1 MRGVFLGLLI
11 FIGISCNSLVNDI
24 YDIDPADF
32 GTNPISLKDITD
44 DIQYIPLDN
53 KIPFTN
59 FKYIINK
66 NSIYISARDIG
77 ILEFDRNGMLIR
89 TIGSR
94 GIGPGEFRLGMDF
107 TVDEVTGKVYVLDYR
122 KILVY
127 SREGTYLR
135 DISFEGLPG
144 NSGMPGD
151 LEFYNSFL
159 FLPDYNINGYS
170 KLDWSFLDTLG
181 NLISNK
187 RNSVPPFVTN
197 VGMDGSIYIYASHLC
212 YYNLYNDTIFS
223 ISPDLSFEA
232 GYIFTPGNHRWPKT
246 KIDISQTK
254 NHYNFFRPLNM
265 FETKKYI
272 VFRYYFGDNSA
283 IAFIDKETKKTS
295 VAMKTEKTGS
305 GINTYRSY
313 LKNDLDGGPAFSG
326 WIQFYEENG
335 REYLT
340 SLINPLDIKNLIING
355 EFRDSKVHDPKKKK
369 EFEELAN
376 RISET
381 DNPILMMVKLKD

>member
-1 MRGVFLGLLI
+1 MRRVFLGFLL
-11 FIGISCNSLVNDI
+11 FIGISCNTQINEI
-24 YDIDPADF
+24 YKIDPADF
-32 GTNPISLKDITD
+32 GTNPISLQDIAD

-59 FKYIINK
+59 FKYIISR
-66 NSIYISARDIG
+66 NSIYVSARDTG

-94 GIGPGEFRLGMDF
+94 GRGPGEYRLGMNF
-107 TVDEVTGKVYVLDYR
+107 TVDEIAGKVYVLDYR
-122 KILVY
+122 TILVY

-135 DISFEGLPG
+135 DISFEGLAG
-144 NSGMPGD
+144 NSGMPG
-151 LEFYNSFL
+151 EIVFYNSFL
-159 FLPDYNINGYS
+159 FLPDYNINGNS
-170 KLDWSFLDTLG
+170 KLNWSLLDTLG
-181 NLISNK
+181 NLISIK

-197 VGMDGSIYIYASHLC
+197 VGMDGSLYIYGSHLY

-223 ISPDLSFEA
+223 ISPDLTFKA
-232 GYIFTPGNHRWPKT
+232 AYIFTPGNHRWPKT

-254 NHYNFFRPLNM
+254 NHYSFFRPLNM

-272 VFRYYFGDNSA
+272 VFRYYSGDNSA

-295 VAMKTEKTGS
+295 IALKTEKAGS
-305 GINTYRSY
+305 GINSYRSY
-313 LKNDLDGGPAFSG
+313 LRNDLDGGPAFSG

-340 SLINPLDIKNLIING
+340 NLINPLDIKNLIIND
-355 EFRDSKVHDPKKKK
+355 EFSDSKVNDPEKKK

-381 DNPILMMVKLKD
+381 DNPILMIVKLRD